1 MPMHHDAQTV
11 RQCLNKI
18 LYRYGINEDDIFA
31 YLTDN
36 GSNVIKAFEDDIQG
50 ILYRIMRKI
59 HIYLY

>member
-18 LYRYGINEDDIFA
+18 LYRHGINEDDIFA